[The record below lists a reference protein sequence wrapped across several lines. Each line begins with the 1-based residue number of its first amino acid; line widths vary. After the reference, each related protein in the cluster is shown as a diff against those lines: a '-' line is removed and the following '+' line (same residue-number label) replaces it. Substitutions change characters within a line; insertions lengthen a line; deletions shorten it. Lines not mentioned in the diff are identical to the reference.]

1 MSEYNI
7 TYGEEAKGESIYF
20 HLKIFMKILFL
31 RPEMPE
37 EMEKEEP
44 LGILYLITY
53 LKDHIHDLDID
64 FFDQHISRWNISK
77 LSKRIIESQYELI
90 LISSLTI
97 GAQYAYSLISILR
110 QYNFQG
116 PIIMGGPHPTACPDE
131 CIKHGAD
138 ICCIGEGEITLTKLL
153 NAIKSKKELAGIPN
167 IVYRENNSIIHN
179 VCNEVFVDMSTLS
192 FPDYSLLPDFQS
204 YNTTIHLQGEN
215 NRALPIMASRGCANN
230 CPFCSSNLIW
240 KRRLRF
246 RTVSSVVNEIE
257 YNIMKY
263 GIDQFHFLDDD
274 LLANKNFIDNLANEL
289 QRKQLSIKFCCLT
302 TVRALLNLSQLQLSK
317 IIEAGLSVV
326 EIGFETLMP
335 NVLSY
340 LKKTYT
346 LDQLPDLINIVN
358 KNNID
363 VRPLLMYLVPGETL
377 SGYNDA
383 SKRFINTIGQINY
396 VKENW
401 IVDNFSISRYSSC
414 YTRLPGTTF
423 YNDADKLGLIIE
435 DDIYKGDTDQI
446 TFAPFSLVNDV
457 PRKINMQ
464 LTNIDQLVN
473 EAICCPSFANNMN
486 FASYLYKI
494 WQLIDNKKSILDIA
508 NAIWAEEENYDKKTI
523 YKLVIYLF
531 ILLAE
536 DQQVQSNTAPA

>member
-1 MSEYNI
+1 
-7 TYGEEAKGESIYF
+7 
-20 HLKIFMKILFL
+20 
-31 RPEMPE
+31 MPE

-53 LKDHIHDLDID
+53 LKDHVHDTDID
-64 FFDQHISRWNISK
+64 LLDMHILRWDMLQLTDKIIQSK
-77 LSKRIIESQYELI
+77 YELV

-97 GAQYAYSLISILR
+97 GAQYAYSLIRNLR
-110 QYNFQG
+110 QYNYHG
-116 PIIMGGPHPTACPDE
+116 TIIMGGPHPTACPDE
-131 CIKHGAD
+131 CIKHGVD

-153 NAIKSKKELAGIPN
+153 NAIKTNKELSTIPN
-167 IVYRENNSIIHN
+167 IVYKENDSIVHN
-179 VCNEVFVDMSTLS
+179 ICNEVFVDMSALS
-192 FPDYSLLPDFQS
+192 FPDYSLLPDFPS
-204 YNTTIHLQGEN
+204 YNTTIHLQDKN
-215 NRALPIMASRGCANN
+215 ARALPIMASRGCANN
-230 CPFCSSNLIW
+230 CPFCSSKLIW

-257 YNIMKY
+257 YDKMKY

-274 LLANKNFIDNLANEL
+274 LLANRNFIENFAKEL
-289 QRKQLSIKFCCLT
+289 HRRQLSIKFCCLT
-302 TVRALLNLSQLQLSK
+302 TVHAVLNLSQLQLNK
-317 IIEAGLSVV
+317 ILKAGLCVV

-346 LDQLPDLINIVN
+346 LDQLPELIRIVN
-358 KNNID
+358 NNNLD

-377 SGYNDA
+377 SGYNEA

-396 VKENW
+396 VKDNW

-423 YNDADKLGLIIE
+423 YDEADKLGIIIE

-457 PRKINMQ
+457 PMKKNVQ
-464 LTNIDQLVN
+464 LTNIDQIVN
-473 EAICCPSFANNMN
+473 EAINCPSFANNMS
-486 FASYLYKI
+486 FESYIYKI

-508 NAIWAEEENYDKKTI
+508 NTIFAEEENYDKKTI

-536 DQQVQSNTAPA
+536 DQQVQSYNSTWEL